1 MDLKYEIK
9 VIRPKVKP
17 PGPEK
22 ETGNQECQPWF
33 IYSLKQEFYSWL
45 HFRHS
50 TNILDLYDTGIC
62 VKTLALCDEK
72 KLNIFPWNAILLGFL
87 DSYWLMEL
95 KSFALSKT
103 CTTFIIAHLHT
114 HLHTHLN
121 VRYQISDF
129 YLTTG
134 HCQILFDPFA
144 MEKLCDVT
152 KIINKSL
159 K

>member
-1 MDLKYEIK
+1 MSDLI
-9 VIRPKVKP
+9 
-17 PGPEK
+17 
-22 ETGNQECQPWF
+22 F
-33 IYSLKQEFYSWL
+33 S
-45 HFRHS
+45 FRK
-50 TNILDLYDTGIC
+50 ILTLSDLYDTGIC

-144 MEKLCDVT
+144 MKKLCDVT
-152 KIINKSL
+152 KINKKVWNKNFLHFRSNQDL
-159 K
+159 TMGYNGPLSDLVSPDCNEFFLWRHKN